1 MYIKINNKKLEII
14 ELTTFWQRFKSLK
27 FALEPITTGIKLPHK
42 KYADTYLFCQRVDI
56 VMTDKDNNIL
66 YLYKNVKTEKRILFK
81 RKVYNVYYLPLNTVD
96 NLEVNTRL
104 KEYK

>member
-1 MYIKINNKKLEII
+1 MYIKVKNRKIEIT
-14 ELTTFWQRFKSLK
+14 ELTTFWERFRSLK
-27 FALEPITTGIKLPHK
+27 LVLDPITTGVKIPHK
-42 KYADTYLFCQRVDI
+42 RFATTYFFCQRVDI

-66 YLYKNVKTEKRILFK
+66 YIFKNVKTEKRILFK

-96 NLEVNTRL
+96 NLEINTRL